1 MTVKH
6 TARYMLVVSTGIFL
20 AALIGQAA
28 MAQDVIALRG
38 ELYIAG
44 KTPVDPPPNEPK
56 NSHAYMLV
64 TGPAALRMYR
74 NMRAKEE
81 PNLCEEGKTMKRAGP
96 LMCSLAKN
104 GREASCDFSVDLHNG
119 RLDEGRPC

>member
-1 MTVKH
+1 MNAKH
-6 TARYMLVVSTGIFL
+6 TVRYGLVISTSIFL
-20 AALIGQAA
+20 AALTGQAA
-28 MAQDVIALRG
+28 MAQDVLVLRG

-81 PNLCEEGKTMKRAGP
+81 DNPCEEGKKMKRAGP
-96 LMCSLAKN
+96 LLCSITAN
-104 GREASCDFSVDLHNG
+104 RREATCDFSVDLFHG
-119 RLDEGRPC
+119 